1 VHAPN
6 SGLVCACAR
15 TSVLRVLAYVLLH
28 LRKYS
33 SVAQAVAQDWC
44 TWLGND
50 ISSYVHAPN
59 SGLVCACART
69 SVLLAYV
76 LLHLRKYS
84 SVAQAVAQVHLAG

>member
-1 VHAPN
+1 MIVHARAQSSQFYWP
-6 SGLVCACAR
+6 
-15 TSVLRVLAYVLLH
+15 TTVLLY